1 MKNRLR
7 WAAIV
12 VAAILLA
19 GAALRAIHSRKEKS
33 AAPQA
38 QQVAQQTRSVIEL
51 SANDVLRVKS
61 ISLQQGLNISG
72 PLKAVNSAFIK
83 ARVAGELQDL
93 RVREGD
99 YVKAGQVIA
108 RVDSTEFQARVR
120 QAQQQAESAKAQV
133 DIAKRSFDNNR
144 SLVDQGFISK
154 TALDSS
160 IATLASAE
168 ANYRAAQAAVEV
180 SAKSLDDTVLRA
192 PISGQVAQRLAQPG
206 ERVAVDAR
214 IVEIVDLNRLEL
226 EANLSA
232 TDSLDVKVGQ
242 TALLAI
248 EGSPTPVKAKVV
260 RINPT
265 AQAGSR
271 AVLAYLSVDGAAD
284 LRQGLFAQG
293 TLMTGSNSSALA
305 VPLSAVRA
313 DKPQPYV
320 QLLVQGQV
328 VHQTV
333 VLGARGEWADE
344 PMVSITQ
351 GLNENDQVV
360 RGTVGVLPMGSPV
373 KFASGTP

>member
-19 GAALRAIHSRKEKS
+19 SAALRAIHSRKEKS
-33 AAPQA
+33 AALQA

-271 AVLAYLSVDGAAD
+271 AVLAYLSVDGAAN
-284 LRQGLFAQG
+284 LRQGLFALG

>member
-33 AAPQA
+33 AALQA

-180 SAKSLDDTVLRA
+180 AAKSLDDTVLRA

-214 IVEIVDLNRLEL
+214 IVEIVDLNKLEL

-271 AVLAYLSVDGAAD
+271 AVLAYLSVDGAAN

>member
-12 VAAILLA
+12 VATILLA

-33 AAPQA
+33 AALQA

-271 AVLAYLSVDGAAD
+271 AVLAYLSVDGAAN

>member
-19 GAALRAIHSRKEKS
+19 SAALRAIHSRKEKS
-33 AAPQA
+33 AALQA

>member
-1 MKNRLR
+1 
-7 WAAIV
+7 
-12 VAAILLA
+12 
-19 GAALRAIHSRKEKS
+19 
-33 AAPQA
+33 
-38 QQVAQQTRSVIEL
+38 
-51 SANDVLRVKS
+51 
-61 ISLQQGLNISG
+61 
-72 PLKAVNSAFIK
+72 
-83 ARVAGELQDL
+83 
-93 RVREGD
+93 
-99 YVKAGQVIA
+99 
-108 RVDSTEFQARVR
+108 
-120 QAQQQAESAKAQV
+120 
-133 DIAKRSFDNNR
+133 
-144 SLVDQGFISK
+144 VDQGFISK